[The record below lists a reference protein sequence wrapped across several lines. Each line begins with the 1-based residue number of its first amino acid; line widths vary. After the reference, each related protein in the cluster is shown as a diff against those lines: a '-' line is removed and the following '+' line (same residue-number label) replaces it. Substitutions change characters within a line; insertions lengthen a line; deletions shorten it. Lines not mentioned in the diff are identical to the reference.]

1 MLNERKLII
10 VGLAV
15 LALLGGL
22 AVIIAMAVVDDT
34 QTLTISIVGV
44 NDILLGD
51 AAVSVS
57 IAAIDTEYAETTTV
71 TYATNAAQA
80 QKITAELDSAYSSG
94 IVLTVAASGSEGGG
108 TNGSGTL
115 STGGTA
121 TAVDVITAISQTS
134 GQRTITYTAT
144 ADATVGAGT
153 SEEKTVTFTLAQ
165 Q

>member
-1 MLNERKLII
+1 MLGGRKLII
-10 VGLAV
+10 VGLIV

-22 AVIIAMAVVDDT
+22 AVIIAMAVEDT

-44 NDILLGD
+44 NDILLADD
-51 AAVSVS
+51 AVTLS
-57 IAAIDTEYAETTTV
+57 IATIDTEYSETTTV

-80 QKITAELDSAYSSG
+80 QKITAELDSGYSSG
-94 IVLTVAASGSEGGG
+94 IVLTVEATGTDGGG

-115 STGGTA
+115 STGGAA
-121 TAVDVITAISQTS
+121 TAVDVITTISKTS

-153 SEEKTVTFTLAQ
+153 EETKTVTFTLAQ
-165 Q
+165 E